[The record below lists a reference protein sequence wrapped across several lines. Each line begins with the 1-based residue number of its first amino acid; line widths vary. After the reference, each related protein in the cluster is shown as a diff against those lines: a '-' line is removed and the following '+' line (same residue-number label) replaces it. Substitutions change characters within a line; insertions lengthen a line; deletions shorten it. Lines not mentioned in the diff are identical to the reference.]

1 MILSNSTTQEI
12 LVINR
17 TILEKINKIDVKI
30 NDLQNQKSI
39 KTWITIQE
47 ACKRVSLS
55 KPTLLKLINNG
66 DITAKKL
73 DGKWLI
79 NVDSLENYLL
89 SDKKYIENFMR
100 SVL

>member
-1 MILSNSTTQEI
+1 MATIEDSNLAVIIEMLDFIIKKISSFEELFNKSDKSNKTQ
-12 LVINR
+12 
-17 TILEKINKIDVKI
+17 
-30 NDLQNQKSI
+30 
-39 KTWITIQE
+39 ITLQE
-47 ACKRVSLS
+47 ASKRVSLS

-89 SDKKYIENFMR
+89 GDKKIIDNFIKSM
-100 SVL
+100 L

>member
-1 MILSNSTTQEI
+1 MEDSN
-12 LVINR
+12 LAVI
-17 TILEKINKIDVKI
+17 IEMLDFIIKKISSFEELFNKSD
-30 NDLQNQKSI
+30 KSN
-39 KTWITIQE
+39 KTWITLQE

-55 KPTLLKLINNG
+55 KPTLSKLINSG